1 MGSQVFKTYF
11 IFNII
16 LLFSFSI
23 SVNSLLHIEFVNIL
37 FYILFHLTFIYFL
50 FYYYHY
56 THYFLG
62 FIYGI
67 LFDIILLNS
76 IGSHLICFMVFISI
90 YISIKKYL
98 LLLSSNQISL
108 IIFIT
113 LITILYTEI
122 LLSYF
127 LNNIYFSIPH
137 LFNYLVISIIIFI
150 PIVTVLNKLNK

>member
-23 SVNSLLHIEFVNIL
+23 SVNSLLHIEIVNIL

-67 LFDIILLNS
+67 LFDITLLNS
-76 IGSHLICFMVFISI
+76 IGSHLICFMVIISI
-90 YISIKKYL
+90 YTTIKKYL

-113 LITILYTEI
+113 LNTILYTEI

-137 LFNYLVISIIIFI
+137 LFNYLVISILIFI

>member
-1 MGSQVFKTYF
+1 MVSKVFKTYF
-11 IFNII
+11 IFNIV

-23 SVNSLLHIEFVNIL
+23 SVNSLLHIQFVNIL

-56 THYFLG
+56 THYVLG

-113 LITILYTEI
+113 LNTILYTEI

-127 LNNIYFSIPH
+127 LNNIYFSIPL

>member
-23 SVNSLLHIEFVNIL
+23 SVNSLLHIEIINIL
-37 FYILFHLTFIYFL
+37 FYFLFHLTFIYFL

-56 THYFLG
+56 THYILG

-76 IGSHLICFMVFISI
+76 IGSHLISFMAIISI
-90 YISIKKYL
+90 YILFKKYL

-113 LITILYTEI
+113 LNIILYTEI

-127 LNNIYFSIPH
+127 LNNILFTIPD
-137 LFNYLVISIIIFI
+137 LLNYLVISIIIFI
-150 PIVTVLNKLNK
+150 PIVTILNKLNK

>member
-23 SVNSLLHIEFVNIL
+23 SVNSLLHIQIVNII

-56 THYFLG
+56 THYVLG

-67 LFDIILLNS
+67 LFDIMLLNS
-76 IGSHLICFMVFISI
+76 IGSHLISFMLIISI
-90 YISIKKYL
+90 YISFKKYL

-113 LITILYTEI
+113 LNIILYTEI

-127 LNNIYFSIPH
+127 LNNILFTIPDLLNYF
-137 LFNYLVISIIIFI
+137 VISIIIFI

>member
-1 MGSQVFKTYF
+1 MVSKVFKTYF
-11 IFNII
+11 ILNIV

-23 SVNSLLHIEFVNIL
+23 SVNSLLHIQFVNIL

-56 THYFLG
+56 THYVLG

-76 IGSHLICFMVFISI
+76 IGSHLISFMIIISI
-90 YISIKKYL
+90 YILFKKYL
-98 LLLSSNQISL
+98 LLLSSNQISI

-113 LITILYTEI
+113 LNFILYTEI
-122 LLSYF
+122 ILSYF
-127 LNNIYFSIPH
+127 INNIYFTIPH
-137 LFNYLVISIIIFI
+137 LVNYLIISIIIFI
-150 PIVTVLNKLNK
+150 PVIAVLNKLNK

>member
-1 MGSQVFKTYF
+1 MGLQVFKTYF

-23 SVNSLLHIEFVNIL
+23 SVNSLLHIEIINIL
-37 FYILFHLTFIYFL
+37 FYFLFHLTFIYFL

-56 THYFLG
+56 THYILG

-76 IGSHLICFMVFISI
+76 IGSHLISFMVILSI
-90 YISIKKYL
+90 YLLFKKYL
-98 LLLSSNQISL
+98 LLLTSNQISL
-108 IIFIT
+108 IIFIS
-113 LITILYTEI
+113 LNLILYIEI

-127 LNNIYFSIPH
+127 LNNIYFTISH

-150 PIVTVLNKLNK
+150 PIVTILNKLNK

>member
-1 MGSQVFKTYF
+1 MGSQVFKTYL

-23 SVNSLLHIEFVNIL
+23 SVNSLLHIQIVNII

-56 THYFLG
+56 THYVLG

-67 LFDIILLNS
+67 LFDIMLLNS
-76 IGSHLICFMVFISI
+76 IGSHLISFMLIISI
-90 YISIKKYL
+90 YISFKKYL

-113 LITILYTEI
+113 LNIILYTEI

-127 LNNIYFSIPH
+127 LNNILFTIPDLLNYF
-137 LFNYLVISIIIFI
+137 VISIIIFI